1 VGTVNVANTGR
12 GPMTEH
18 AGGKAVDGLL
28 LVEREEIDL
37 PVKPE
42 ILVVDDEHS
51 LLKLISSILTAGGHT
66 NDLAS
71 SVRDALRALGGKTY
85 DIVFLDLGL
94 PDGSGLSVLEK
105 IVEMS
110 PRCLVIVITGVHDL
124 QTAVKSIRKGA
135 YDYITKPFSVM
146 LFQERFSTVLEEWK
160 SRVFAQSYQDYLEKL
175 VRDSTSTLSTTE
187 RRIEHVYDTTV
198 KALGKALDLRD
209 PETEEHCRRVSA
221 NSTLLGECLG
231 VGGQQLK
238 DLKWGSYL
246 HDIGKIGIPEGILLK
261 PGNLTE
267 DEMAVVKKHAQLGY
281 SMIKNID
288 FLEDAGQV
296 VLFHHEKWN
305 GSGYSMGLKGKDI
318 PLNARIFAVSDAF
331 DAMIVDRPYRK
342 AMSFEVVAAELGKC
356 SGTHFDPD
364 VVDRFLRIPC
374 GELQTGGNNP

>member
-1 VGTVNVANTGR
+1 MIKN
-12 GPMTEH
+12 
-18 AGGKAVDGLL
+18 AGGKAVEGLL
-28 LVEREEIDL
+28 LDEREEIDL

-51 LLKLISSILTAGGHT
+51 LLKLISSILAAGGHKS
-66 NDLAS
+66 DLAS
-71 SVRDALRALGGKTY
+71 SVRDALQALAGKSY

-94 PDGSGLSVLEK
+94 PDGSGLSILEK

-110 PRCLVIVITGVHDL
+110 PRCLIIVITGVHDL

-146 LFQERFSTVLEEWK
+146 LFQERFSSVLEEWK
-160 SRVFAQSYQDYLEKL
+160 SRIFAQSYQDYLEKL
-175 VRDSTSTLSTTE
+175 VKERTSSLSSTK

-198 KALGKALDLRD
+198 HALGAALDLRD

-221 NSTLLGECLG
+221 NSTLLGENLG
-231 VGGQQLK
+231 VCGQKLQ

-246 HDIGKIGIPEGILLK
+246 HDIGKIGIPESILLK

-305 GSGYSMGLKGKDI
+305 GEGYPTGLRGSDI
-318 PLNARIFAVSDAF
+318 PLSARIFAVSDAF

-342 AMSFEVVAAELGKC
+342 AMPFEVVAGELRKC
-356 SGTHFDPD
+356 SGSHFDPG
-364 VVDRFLRIPC
+364 VVDQFLRIPLE
-374 GELQTGGNNP
+374 ELHTGRKKQ